1 MKLTHN
7 PEEVWLSQVNKLKMM
22 FPNLSDE
29 DFQYDYGAKEVMMNK
44 LQKKLKRTRE
54 ELNSLLIGL

>member
-22 FPNLSDE
+22 FPNLSEE
-29 DFQYDYGAKEVMMNK
+29 DFQYDYDSKEVMMNK

-54 ELNSLLIGL
+54 ELDSLLIGL

>member
-29 DFQYDYGAKEVMMNK
+29 DFHYDYGAKEVMMNK